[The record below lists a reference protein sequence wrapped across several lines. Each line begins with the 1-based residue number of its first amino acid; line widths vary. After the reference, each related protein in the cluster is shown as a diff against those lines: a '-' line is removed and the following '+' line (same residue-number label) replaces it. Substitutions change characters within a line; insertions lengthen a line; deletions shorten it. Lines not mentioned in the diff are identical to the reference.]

1 MLLLTGVTGKT
12 GGASAQAL
20 LKMAL
25 LKKGVPLRAIVR
37 NPEKAAALKD
47 AGVDLVIGDVTDR
60 VVLEKAMTGV
70 EKALMIMPN
79 GEKQLDLEKQ
89 FIDVAKRSGVKH
101 LIKMSS
107 IEAVADAKSPI
118 PKIHYASEQY
128 LQKSGL
134 AWTMIKP
141 NFFMQNFLGS
151 AGSIKEKGQFFLPMG
166 EGKTVMVDTRDIG
179 GVVAVVMTS
188 PGHEGKAYEVTGPEV
203 LSFADAA
210 VRFSTAL
217 GRKIE
222 YVHVPMPAY
231 RVTLSRFLTNEW
243 HLNAVCALFQEIADG
258 HVLHTTDS
266 VRSLT
271 GKAPVSLEQFVRDHK
286 AAFTA

>member
-12 GGASAQAL
+12 GGASAH
-20 LKMAL
+20 AL

-37 NPEKAAALKD
+37 NAEKAAGLKA
-47 AGVDLVIGDVTDR
+47 AGVELVLGDITDR
-60 VVLEKAMTGV
+60 AVLEKAMAGIS
-70 EKALMIMPN
+70 KALMIMPN

-89 FIDVAKRSGVKH
+89 FVDVAKKAGVKH
-101 LIKMSS
+101 VIKMSS

-128 LQKSGL
+128 LMKSGL
-134 AWTMIKP
+134 GWTMVKP

-151 AGSIKEKGQFFLPMG
+151 AGTIKEQGKIFLPMG

-179 GVVAVVMTS
+179 AVVAAVMTGT
-188 PGHEGKAYEVTGPEV
+188 GHEGKSYEITGPEI

-210 VRFSTAL
+210 ARFSKVL
-217 GRKIE
+217 GRKID

-231 RVTLSRFLTNEW
+231 RQTLSRFLTNPW
-243 HLNAVCALFQEIADG
+243 HLNAVCELFQEIADG
-258 HVLHTTDS
+258 HVLRTTDT
-266 VRSLT
+266 VQKLT
-271 GKAPVSLEQFVRDHK
+271 GGPPNSLEQFIRDHQ
-286 AAFTA
+286 AVFTA

>member
-20 LKMAL
+20 LK
-25 LKKGVPLRAIVR
+25 KGIKFRAIVR
-37 NPEKAAALKD
+37 NAEKAAALKA
-47 AGVDLVIGDVTDR
+47 AGVELVIGDVTDR
-60 VVLEKAMTGV
+60 AVLEKAMTGV
-70 EKALMIMPN
+70 DKALMTMPN

-89 FIDVAKRSGVKH
+89 FVDVAKASGVQH
-101 LIKMSS
+101 VVKMSS
-107 IEAVADAKSPI
+107 MEAIPNAKAPI

-151 AGSIKEKGQFFLPMG
+151 GGTIKEQGKFFLPMAQ
-166 EGKTVMVDTRDIG
+166 GKTVMIDTRDIG
-179 GVVAVVMTS
+179 ACVAVVMTT
-188 PGHEGKAYEVTGPEV
+188 PGHEGQAYQLTGPEV
-203 LSFADAA
+203 LGFADAA
-210 VRFSTAL
+210 ERFTKVL

-231 RVTLSRFLTNEW
+231 RQTLARFLTNEW
-243 HLNAVCALFQEIADG
+243 HLNAVCELFQEIADG
-258 HVLHTTDS
+258 QDLHLSGT
-266 VRSLT
+266 VQKLT
-271 GKAPVSLEQFVRDHK
+271 GKPPTSLEQFIRDHQ
-286 AAFTA
+286 AVFSA